1 VNPLGDI
8 RGRAAW
14 VVLGALVVQ
23 MGLGYGYVFSLVA
36 EPMIAELGWTRAEWA
51 AALAPQL
58 PTQALASP
66 FVGALCVR
74 FGARGVMAA
83 SVLMLGVG
91 VAAMAG
97 VQSLLGFAC
106 LIGFTGIALAGVGD
120 ITAGAVVT
128 RWVERGRG
136 LALGIVYTG
145 ANFGG
150 SAFAWLGAALASR
163 QSWGQMLV
171 TFGAVG
177 TLAMLPAA
185 LFAVREPRA
194 GEGAGADPGPA
205 GASAPAGPEPLDVDL
220 REALRTRSFWI
231 LAFALFAILFYF
243 VAMIRHMV
251 LFLRDAGYS
260 PEEAARFYG
269 AGILLGAVSKILFGL
284 LADRLPVRTST
295 LVNASLI
302 ALSSLLVFLVPRGV
316 LWVWLFLLVY
326 GFSVNA
332 RDVMFPLAVAHCFGV
347 RTLAKIYGALTL
359 VLLPAGALGPILAGA
374 VFDRRGS
381 YDLAFAVFAALNAV
395 AVALLFGVRREGRP
409 GAGAALG
416 RGGR

>member
-1 VNPLGDI
+1 MKALGDI

-36 EPMIAELGWTRAEWA
+36 EPMIAELAWTRAEWA

-83 SVLMLGVG
+83 SVLALGIG
-91 VAAMAG
+91 FAAMAG
-97 VQSLLGFAC
+97 VHSIVGFAC
-106 LIGFTGIALAGVGD
+106 LIGLTGVALAGVGD

-128 RWVERGRG
+128 RWVGRGRG

-163 QSWGQMLV
+163 QSWREMLV
-171 TFGAVG
+171 TFGALGALV
-177 TLAMLPAA
+177 MLPAA
-185 LFAVREPRA
+185 LLAVREPRA
-194 GEGAGADPGPA
+194 GEGPLAGGAVDSRAAA
-205 GASAPAGPEPLDVDL
+205 GSVTEDVDL
-220 REALRTRSFWI
+220 GPALRTRSFWI
-231 LAFALFAILFYF
+231 LAYALFAILFYF

-260 PEEAARFYG
+260 PEEAARLYG
-269 AGILLGAVSKILFGL
+269 VSIFLGVVSKVLFGL
-284 LADRLPVRTST
+284 LADRLHTRTSALLNT
-295 LVNASLI
+295 ALI
-302 ALSSLLVFLVPRGV
+302 TLSSLLVFLVPLSV
-316 LWVWLFLLVY
+316 AWVWPFILVY

-332 RDVMFPLAVAHCFGV
+332 RDVMFPLVVTHCFGV
-347 RTLAKIYGALTL
+347 RYLAKIYGALTV
-359 VLLPAGALGPILAGA
+359 VLLPAGALGPVLAGA

-381 YDLAFAVFAALNAV
+381 YDLAFGLFAALNAL
-395 AVALLFGVRREGRP
+395 ALVLLLGVRPEGRLQLP
-409 GAGAALG
+409 EDTG
-416 RGGR
+416 RR